1 MHEVWTVLWANL
13 YPILITFA
21 VTAICTALP
30 TIFATQ
36 WYAKT
41 GTMGQIFKAAVMAA
55 VERRNRDY
63 VDAVRSDP
71 GQAPIG
77 KLPESLAR
85 DTRRSAVEEVT
96 AVLDAAARTVGG
108 PAGEVVQ
115 SLVPLV
121 GDAID
126 ATVEAVKAA
135 KNPNLPTPSA
145 NALADAMK

>member
-1 MHEVWTVLWANL
+1 MDEVLTVLWANL
-13 YPILITFA
+13 YPILITFL
-21 VTAICTALP
+21 VTAVCTALP
-30 TIFATQ
+30 AIFATK

-41 GTMGQIFKAAVMAA
+41 GTMGQIFKSAVMAA

-63 VDAVRSDP
+63 VDKARADP
-71 GQAPIG
+71 TLAPIG
-77 KLPESLAR
+77 KLPAGLAR
-85 DTRRSAVEEVT
+85 DTRASAVEEVT

-108 PAGEVVQ
+108 PAGEIAQ

-135 KNPNLPTPSA
+135 KNPDLPTPSA
-145 NALADAMK
+145 NALADAMR